1 MIDRRLLENIDWK
14 FILLVLVI
22 VGIGVT
28 NIQSAS
34 LSYRGGGGGYALKQ
48 LVWLAA
54 GVIVLLS
61 ICTVDYHLFEDL
73 SYGLYA
79 LVIVLL
85 LAVLLVGKTSMGA
98 TRWLSFGFF
107 NLQPS
112 ELMKPVIVTVLAR
125 YFAVRSFPGLLGFRE
140 LTPPFLIV
148 LFPVILIA
156 RQPDLGTA
164 IMVILVAGSMVAG
177 VGIRPATVATLTL
190 GSIPLLFLGWRYGLK
205 DYQKKRILNFVDPE
219 HDPLGSGY
227 HIIQSK
233 IAIGSGGFFGKG
245 YMEGTQSRLRF
256 LPEQHTDFAFS
267 VFGEEW
273 GFAGCFILILLY
285 ALLILW
291 GLQIAREC
299 SDRFGA
305 LMAVGCTA
313 ILFWHTVI
321 NIGMVIGLFP
331 VVGVPLPFFSYGGT
345 SMITSMGSVG
355 ILVSIRMRRF
365 IF

>member
-1 MIDRRLLENIDWK
+1 MIDRRLLENIDWRLV
-14 FILLVLVI
+14 LLVLVI
-22 VGIGVT
+22 VGIGIA

-34 LSYRGGGGGYALKQ
+34 LSYRGGGGGYAVKQ

-54 GVIVLLS
+54 GFIVVLS
-61 ICTVDYHLFEDL
+61 VCSVDYHLFQDL
-73 SYGLYA
+73 SYWLYGV
-79 LVIVLL
+79 VILL
-85 LAVLLVGKTSMGA
+85 LLSVLLVGKTTMGA
-98 TRWLSFGFF
+98 TRWLDLGIF

-112 ELMKPVIVTVLAR
+112 ELMKPVIIAVFAR
-125 YFAVRSFPGLLGFRE
+125 YFSSRTYPEGMGLRDLLVPSALLAV
-140 LTPPFLIV
+140 
-148 LFPVILIA
+148 PVFLIA

-164 IMVILVAGSMVAG
+164 IIVFLIASSIVVT
-177 VGIRPATVATLTL
+177 VGIRPLTAGGLVACAL
-190 GSIPLLFLGWRYGLK
+190 PVAFLGWRYALR
-205 DYQKKRILNFVDPE
+205 DYQKKRILNFIDPE

-245 YMEGTQSRLRF
+245 YMKGTQSRLRF

-273 GFAGCFILILLY
+273 GFAGCALLILLY
-285 ALLILW
+285 TLLILW
-291 GLQIAREC
+291 GLRIAREC
-299 SDRFGA
+299 TDRFGA
-305 LMAVGCTA
+305 LLAVGCSA
-313 ILFWHTVI
+313 MLFWHAVI

-345 SMITSMGSVG
+345 SMITSMAGVG
-355 ILVSIRMRRF
+355 LLLSIRMRRF

>member
-1 MIDRRLLENIDWK
+1 VIDRRLLQNIDWK
-14 FILLVLVI
+14 LVLLVVVI
-22 VGIGVT
+22 VAIGIG

-48 LVWLAA
+48 MIWLVS
-54 GVIVLLS
+54 GIVILLS

-73 SYGLYA
+73 SYGLYV
-79 LVIVLL
+79 LVLL
-85 LAVLLVGKTSMGA
+85 LLVAVLLVGKTSMGA
-98 TRWLSFGFF
+98 TRWLDLGLFS
-107 NLQPS
+107 LQPS
-112 ELMKPVIVTVLAR
+112 ELMKPVIVIVLAR
-125 YFAVRSFPGLLGFRE
+125 YFAVRTFPEGVGFRD
-140 LTPPFLIV
+140 LLPPLLIILLPV
-148 LFPVILIA
+148 LLIA

-164 IMVILVAGSMVAG
+164 IIVFIVSASIIAAVG
-177 VGIRPATVATLTL
+177 VRPSTVATLLTL
-190 GSIPLLFLGWRYGLK
+190 ALPLLFFGWRYGLR
-205 DYQKKRILNFVDPE
+205 DYQKKRILNFIDPE

-245 YMEGTQSRLRF
+245 YMQGTQSRLRF

-273 GFAGCFILILLY
+273 GFAGCFVLILLY

-299 SDRFGA
+299 TDRFGA
-305 LMAVGCTA
+305 LLAVGCTA

-345 SMITSMGSVG
+345 SMITSMGAVG
-355 ILVSIRMRRF
+355 MLVSIRMRRF